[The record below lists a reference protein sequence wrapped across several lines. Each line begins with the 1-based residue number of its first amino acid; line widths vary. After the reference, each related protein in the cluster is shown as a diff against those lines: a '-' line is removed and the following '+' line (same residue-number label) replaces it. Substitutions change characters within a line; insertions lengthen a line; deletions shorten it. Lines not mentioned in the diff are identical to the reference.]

1 MVYRGFPVF
10 DEIYRLVDR
19 FVARNADI
27 AHSESLGL
35 SEEGREIKAVYVTD
49 KSVPDSEKQAAM
61 VVCGRHG
68 DELGQRVVGN
78 ALLEWLSS
86 AEGAETRRRQLVIV
100 VPVANPDG
108 CVRNEFLAPHD
119 GLSRVEQNTIAALA
133 ERYQPDAVID
143 VHSLRRTDIEAILTA
158 NTSDAGQDVFIH
170 GLLAKNM
177 AESAARQGYPFLI
190 ESVDF
195 AGDYNNFFSGM
206 CYERF
211 HSVAFGMEVNHGSLG
226 PRKAAESG
234 VAAIKALL
242 NAGNI
247 RHPWEPHAGYP
258 NSILAGDFFNC
269 VRAVGRNSAER
280 RASRSELW
288 QHRESFAPLKRVVL
302 DDGTIRVV
310 AAYAGEPLSCGF
322 SMTCRTRGFPVS
334 VKAHLNGAPV
344 EVSCTYRDNCSTYVC
359 VDIDRLEQ
367 GEYELSVET

>member
-1 MVYRGFPVF
+1 MEAFMACRHFPSF
-10 DEIYRLVDR
+10 DVIYRLVDR
-19 FVARNADI
+19 FVAKNADI
-27 AHSESLGL
+27 AHSESLSV

-49 KSVPDSEKQAAM
+49 KSVPDTEKQVAI

-78 ALLEWLSS
+78 ALIEWLSS

-133 ERYQPDAVID
+133 QRYQPDAVID
-143 VHSLRRTDIEAILTA
+143 VHSLRHTDIEAILTA
-158 NTSDAGQDVFIH
+158 NTSDAGEDVFVH
-170 GLLAKNM
+170 RVLAKNM

-190 ESVDF
+190 ESVDLR
-195 AGDYNNFFSGM
+195 
-206 CYERF
+206 E
-211 HSVAFGMEVNHGSLG
+211 
-226 PRKAAESG
+226 AAESG
-234 VAAIKALL
+234 VAAIRALL

-247 RHPWEPHAGYP
+247 RHPWEPHGGYP
-258 NSILAGDFFNC
+258 NSILAGDFFSS
-269 VRAVGRNSAER
+269 VKAVGRNPAER
-280 RASRSELW
+280 RVSRSELW

-302 DDGTIRVV
+302 DDGTIKVVV
-310 AAYAGEPLSCGF
+310 AYSGEPLSCGF

-334 VKAHLNGAPV
+334 AKARLNGAPV
-344 EVSCTYRDNCSTYVC
+344 EAYTYRDNCSTYVC

-367 GEYELSVET
+367 GEYELSVEI

>member
-1 MVYRGFPVF
+1 MAYHGFPSF

-19 FVARNADI
+19 FVAKNADI
-27 AHSESLGL
+27 AHSDALGV

-49 KSVPDSEKQAAM
+49 KSVPASEKQVAI

-68 DELGQRVVGN
+68 NELGQRVVGN

-133 ERYQPDAVID
+133 QRHQPDAVID
-143 VHSLRRTDIEAILTA
+143 VHSLKHTDVEAILTA
-158 NTSDAGQDVFIH
+158 NTSDAGEDIFVH
-170 GLLAKNM
+170 RMLAKNM

-190 ESVDF
+190 ESVDL
-195 AGDYNNFFSGM
+195 AGGYNNFFSGM

-211 HSVAFGMEVNHGSLG
+211 HSIAFGMEVNHGSLG
-226 PRKAAESG
+226 PREAAESG

-242 NAGNI
+242 DAGNI
-247 RHPWEPHAGYP
+247 RHPWELYTGYP
-258 NSILAGDFFNC
+258 NSILAGDFFSS
-269 VRAVGRNSAER
+269 VRAVGRNPAER

-288 QHRESFAPLKRVVL
+288 QHRKSFAPLKRVVL
-302 DDGTIRVV
+302 DDGTINVV
-310 AAYAGEPLSCGF
+310 AAYSGEPLSCGF
-322 SMTCRTRGFPVS
+322 SMTCRTRGFPES
-334 VKAHLNGAPV
+334 AKARLNGEPV
-344 EVSCTYRDNCSTYVC
+344 DVSCTYRDNCSTYVC
-359 VDIDRLEQ
+359 VDINRLEQ
-367 GEYELSVET
+367 GEYELSVEP